1 MPLLNFSY
9 RERTT
14 AIHGLNPVVKLAW
27 ALSIVIMAMIIDHPL
42 VLGLIFLS
50 TVPIAFAAGVHREW
64 LVFIRIAVWMGII
77 VVLINALA
85 STGGNHLIWQSGINL
100 PLLGPLNLT
109 LEALIYGV
117 FMAVRLLA
125 IISAFAVMTFIL
137 HPDDLLMVMLKM
149 KLPYKTAMLT
159 TLSTRFVPVLLEDAG
174 RIADA
179 QKSRGLEMDRG
190 NILKRIQRRSSI
202 LLSLLASSLERTI
215 QIAEAMEARAFGSA
229 TRRTFYH
236 RIAFSRLDGV
246 IIASFLLMLA
256 ASIYGTVTGLFE
268 FQYYPVLNGFVMS
281 PHGWVVTAAILAVL
295 IGLIPAARLKK
306 EVDFDKA

>member
-1 MPLLNFSY
+1 MPALNFSY
-9 RERTT
+9 REGAT
-14 AIHGLNPVVKLAW
+14 AVHGLNPVVKLIW
-27 ALSIVIMAMIIDHPL
+27 AVSIVIMAMIIDHPL

-50 TVPIAFAAGVHREW
+50 TVPMAVAAGVQREW
-64 LVFIRIAVWMGII
+64 SVFIRLALWMGII

-85 STGGNHLIWQSGINL
+85 STSGSHLIWQSGINL

-109 LEALIYGV
+109 LEALVYGV

-125 IISAFAVMTFIL
+125 IISAFTIMAFIL

-190 NILKRIQRRSSI
+190 NIINRIHRRSSI

-215 QIAEAMEARAFGSA
+215 QIAEAMEARAFGSSA
-229 TRRTFYH
+229 RRTFYH
-236 RIAFSRLDGV
+236 HLTFSRLDGV
-246 IIASFLLMLA
+246 MMAGLVLMLA
-256 ASIYGTVTGLFE
+256 ASVYGAITGLFE
-268 FQYYPVLNGFVMS
+268 FQYYPFLNGFIM
-281 PHGWVVTAAILAVL
+281 PPYGWVLTAAILAVL
-295 IGLIPAARLKK
+295 VGQIPAARLKK
-306 EVDFDKA
+306 EVDFDQA

>member
-1 MPLLNFSY
+1 MPFLNFSY

-50 TVPIAFAAGVHREW
+50 TVPVAFAARVHREW
-64 LVFIRIAVWMGII
+64 LVFIRIALYMGVI

-125 IISAFAVMTFIL
+125 IISAFAIMTFVL
-137 HPDDLLMVMLKM
+137 HPNDLLMVMLKM

-190 NILKRIQRRSSI
+190 NILKRIQHRSSI
-202 LLSLLASSLERTI
+202 LLSLLANSLERTI
-215 QIAEAMEARAFGSA
+215 QIAEAMEARAFGSI
-229 TRRTFYH
+229 TKRTFFH
-236 RIAFSRLDGV
+236 SIAFSRLDGL

-256 ASIYGTVTGLFE
+256 ASFYGIAAGLFE
-268 FQYYPVLNGFVMS
+268 FQYYPVLNGFLMS
-281 PHGWVVTAAILAVL
+281 PSGWVVTAAILTVL

-306 EVDFDKA
+306 GVDFDQA